1 MALSGGGIAMSAR
14 RVSALLVVL
23 LPLLGIPV
31 FAQGDSALV
40 QRRNE
45 VREMENDGLAALFEA
60 APGARAVI
68 EHAAGF
74 GVFSTFGLKIFFA
87 GGTTGKGVV
96 VNNFT
101 HRNTFMK
108 MLQVQ
113 AGLGFGI
120 KKDRPVFV
128 FETQKALRD
137 FVTQG
142 WEFGGQVSAA
152 AMVADKG
159 GMFAGA
165 VSVSPGVYLYQLTET
180 GLSASIT
187 VGGTKYFKDED
198 LN

>member
-1 MALSGGGIAMSAR
+1 MPAR
-14 RVSALLVVL
+14 HVLAPLGACLL
-23 LPLLGIPV
+23 LLGSPA
-31 FAQGDSALV
+31 FAQDDSALV
-40 QRRNE
+40 QKRNE
-45 VREMENDGLAALFEA
+45 VREMVHDSLAALFEV
-60 APGARAVI
+60 APGARVAV
-68 EHAAGF
+68 ERAAGF

-96 VNNFT
+96 INNFT

-108 MLQVQ
+108 MAQVQ

-120 KKDRPVFV
+120 KKDRLIFL
-128 FETQKALRD
+128 FETQRALSD
-137 FVTQG
+137 FINQG
-142 WEFGGQVSAA
+142 WEFGGQMSAA

-187 VGGTKYFKDED
+187 VGGTKFFKDND

>member
-1 MALSGGGIAMSAR
+1 MSAR

-23 LPLLGIPV
+23 LPLLGIPA
-31 FAQGDSALV
+31 FAQDDSALV

-45 VREMENDGLAALFEA
+45 VREMANDGLAALFEA
-60 APGARAVI
+60 APGTRAVI

-120 KKDRPVFV
+120 KKDRLVFV

-187 VGGTKYFKDED
+187 IGGTKYFKDED